1 MAFPDINSFLGSHPG
16 PYEANMGRVIFKLLK
31 HFDGRVPD
39 PESFAKVIELAA
51 APRRWLAA
59 HCVFDQIRHRR
70 LSAKLMH
77 EAINPTS
84 LEWQR
89 AFEELCCKAMYNCT
103 SADDPFDPSSP
114 FFVAGAAINLAKTL
128 KMPLDEV
135 AEILA
140 SLV

>member
-1 MAFPDINSFLGSHPG
+1 
-16 PYEANMGRVIFKLLK
+16 MGRVILKLLQ
-31 HFDGRVPD
+31 HFEGHVPD
-39 PESFAKVIELAA
+39 SESFARVIELAA
-51 APRRWLAA
+51 TPNRWLAA
-59 HCVFDQIRHRR
+59 HGVFDQIRRRR

-77 EAINPTS
+77 DASNPTA

-103 SADDPFDPSSP
+103 SADDPFDSSSP
-114 FFVAGAAINLAKTL
+114 FFVAGAAIKLAKAL
-128 KMPLDEV
+128 GMPLDDV